1 MKRFAL
7 VFLIPFSLMLA
18 SCGAQQG
25 KAELDYEQSKQM
37 MIDVLKT
44 DEGKKALM
52 EILADDKAKQHL
64 VIESEVVKTTIS
76 ESLVSKEG
84 QEMWQKLFA
93 DPKFLDNFLTAIAKE
108 QEKMLKHL
116 MNDAE
121 FQKKMLEL
129 MQNPEMEEQTLKV
142 LTSQKFKEHLE
153 KSIIETIENPIFQTK
168 ILKATEKQ
176 DEEKS
181 EEENKKQEDG
191 GQGQEQGGGGQ

>member
-142 LTSQKFKEHLE
+142 LKSQKFKEHME
-153 KSIIETIENPIFQTK
+153 KSIIETIENPVFQAK
-168 ILKATEKQ
+168 LLKSL
-176 DEEKS
+176 EKS
-181 EEENKKQEDG
+181 SEEQGKEKESEKG
-191 GQGQEQGGGGQ
+191 GSGGQEQGGGQ